1 MTVITN
7 LRIPWVTSLPQDNN
21 FDVSRNELVDP
32 GNQIAVLDSSGL
44 SASLIDWNGVA
55 FDNVGDLNGTPI
67 ANFLTNITGEQI
79 GDLADVDALVSSS
92 PQNGDILY
100 HDGVIWNR
108 IPRGTDGQ
116 FLKSSATTIQWGTGI
131 SQINDFS
138 DADFRLFS
146 AGDATK
152 EAGFDISL
160 VTPGQTRIFQLPDGD
175 GVLARISD
183 IPVVSG
189 TFADDAFAVT
199 DNVDPTKIL
208 NFQIA
213 GITTATTRTATW
225 PDKDGVVA
233 MISDIVAPGN
243 TFNDSLFRIF
253 GNVDGTK
260 LIAFEADTFIT
271 TATTRTITMIDE
283 DLILLGRDNA
293 QTVINKVINA
303 PDNTLTNIGKT
314 ETIAT
319 FVHTDQTQL
328 YQGQK
333 QSFEHD
339 ATNAGIRIV
348 PAVGTPSAQQDG
360 DIWYDS
366 GSNQLFGRINGADV
380 DLGSVTPQ
388 DSSFVITASD
398 ESTDLDILNNPKVKF
413 RMTLPF
419 ALNTGVGLFLG
430 VRASVS
436 TAPTGTADIIVDIKQ
451 TGVSILT
458 TPLHIDPGDTTSVGS
473 ATPAVI
479 LTSALSDNAE
489 IEVEINQ
496 VGDSTPGKGLKVYLI
511 GSS

>member
-1 MTVITN
+1 MVTITN
-7 LRIPWVTSLPQDNN
+7 LRIPWTTSLGQDNN
-21 FDVSRNELVDP
+21 FDVSRDQLTDP
-32 GNQIAVLDSSGL
+32 GNQIEATGDLDWGAINFL
-44 SASLIDWNGVA
+44 
-55 FDNVGDLNGTPI
+55 NVGTINGFTLSDFLLNI
-67 ANFLTNITGEQI
+67 NNEQI
-79 GDLADVDALVSSS
+79 GDLLDVDPLVSSA
-92 PQNGDILY
+92 PQNGDILFY
-100 HDGVIWNR
+100 DGAIWNR

-138 DADFRLFS
+138 DADFRIFNDADANKIVAFDAS
-146 AGDATK
+146 AIT
-152 EAGFDISL
+152 S
-160 VTPGQTRIFQLPDGD
+160 GQTRTFALPDGD
-175 GVLARISD
+175 GILARISD

-233 MISDIVAPGN
+233 MLSDITTPGN

-253 GNVDGTK
+253 GNVDNSK

-283 DLILLGRDNA
+283 DLVILGRDNA
-293 QTVINKVINA
+293 QTIINKLIDA
-303 PDNTLTNIGKT
+303 PANTITNIGKA

-348 PAVGTPSAQQDG
+348 PFNGTPSAQEDG
-360 DIWYDS
+360 DIWYDLATD
-366 GSNQLFGRINGADV
+366 QLFGRINGADV

-419 ALNTGVGLFLG
+419 TLNTGVGLALG

-436 TAPTGTADIIVDIKQ
+436 TAPTGTADLIVDILQ

-479 LTSALSDNAE
+479 LTSALSNNAE

-511 GSS
+511 GMS